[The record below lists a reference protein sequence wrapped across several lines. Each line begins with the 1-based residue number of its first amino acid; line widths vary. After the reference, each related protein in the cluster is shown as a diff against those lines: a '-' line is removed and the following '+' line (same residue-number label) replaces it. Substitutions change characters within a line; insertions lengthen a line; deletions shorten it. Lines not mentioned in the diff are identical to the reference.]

1 MTVPTID
8 TTEATAFREEVNHRI
23 HDLVGKCFQ
32 CGKCSAGCPIANE
45 MDLMPNQVMR
55 LVQLGLKHEALS
67 CRSIWLCA
75 ACVTCTTRCPQ
86 EVQIAAVMESLRH
99 LALEQGIKPP
109 DEVRHVQTFTSAFL
123 RSVRRHGRVFEPGM
137 VMGFNLRSGQFM
149 KDADKGP
156 AMFLRGK
163 LGILP
168 HRVKNLAA
176 VRRIFSKLAPK
187 L

>member
-1 MTVPTID
+1 MAIKDISGEPA
-8 TTEATAFREEVNHRI
+8 TEFREEVNRRV
-23 HDLVGKCFQ
+23 HDMVEKCYQ
-32 CGKCSAGCPIANE
+32 CGKCSAGCPIADE
-45 MDLMPNQVMR
+45 MDLMPNQVIR
-55 LVQLGLKHEALS
+55 LVQLGLKDEALGCS
-67 CRSIWLCA
+67 SIWLCA

-99 LALEQGIKPP
+99 LALEQGIEPP
-109 DEVRHVQTFTSAFL
+109 QDVRHVQTFTLSFL

-156 AMFLRGK
+156 AMFLKGK

-168 HRVKNLAA
+168 HRVKNLSGL
-176 VRRIFSKLAPK
+176 RRIFKRLAPK